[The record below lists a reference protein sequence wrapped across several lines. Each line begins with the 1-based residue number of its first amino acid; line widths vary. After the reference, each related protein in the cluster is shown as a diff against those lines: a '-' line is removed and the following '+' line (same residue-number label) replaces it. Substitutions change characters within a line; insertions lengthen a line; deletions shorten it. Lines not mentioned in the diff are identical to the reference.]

1 MKQKFLFFVTCI
13 FLSGSSFIFAQS
25 EKTDSMMTVE
35 EAYLNSM
42 EGVILKEMVTSEG
55 RDSKYVALQVIE
67 EAIESGRSTP
77 ELQQAL
83 NSLAMV
89 GLSTVVRENGRV
101 ANNYP
106 DIRMK
111 ACSLLGKIK
120 TEESKD
126 ILMKVMFTDNEPA
139 VIMESV
145 KSLGELGF
153 NNNDEVVEMINFIN
167 RKFDII
173 NPQSSLAL
181 EVINTYE
188 KLAPTVKNKKGM
200 IDSIMRIANNYSYVK
215 PVRDKALEVLKKI
228 MAQSSGS
235 SGK

>member
-1 MKQKFLFFVTCI
+1 MKQKFLFFITCV
-13 FLSGSSFIFAQS
+13 FLLGSSFIFAQS

-42 EGVILKEMVTSEG
+42 EGVILKEMVANEG

-67 EAIESGRSTP
+67 EALESGRSTP
-77 ELQQAL
+77 ELQKAL
-83 NSLAMV
+83 GSLAMV
-89 GLSTVVRENGRV
+89 GLATVVRENGRV

-120 TEESKD
+120 TEEAKD
-126 ILMKVMFTDNEPA
+126 TLMKVMYADNEPA

-181 EVINTYE
+181 EVLNTYE

-215 PVRDKALEVLKKI
+215 PVRDRALEVLKKI
-228 MAQSSGS
+228 MAQSN
-235 SGK
+235 GK

>member
-13 FLSGSSFIFAQS
+13 FLLGSSFIFAQS

-83 NSLAMV
+83 NYLAMV